1 MNSRRLKAVARALT
15 EGHPVDWASLERH
28 SNAGD
33 RTRLRHLRSLA
44 ELAGAGPDAP
54 ADAPRPVTTPG
65 GWALHAVTAI
75 AAIQAALA
83 ATGFVYGL
91 AAGDMRFP
99 VVLQGSAV
107 LALLLCSALLVRAGA
122 DSRARTLAALLLL
135 LASAAGRRFLGPFE
149 VPVLSPLLRGLHPDA
164 FLPLFAWL
172 FVRDFPR
179 ILRFSRTDSICAAF
193 GGVSAAAG
201 VVLLA
206 ANLLLA
212 WLPSAGGSPG
222 LSALGRGGTSVYW
235 AVVFGLMAPALLVM
249 MARIRHAPTS
259 ERRRVGLFL
268 AGVFGGLLPVVLIV
282 GLEIASETIDRLTSQ
297 PEVLA
302 VVDAVIYASIL
313 SIPFTTTYAVLVQ
326 RVLAVR
332 LVVRRTIRYA
342 LARQTLLAAI
352 VVPLALLAAWIVR
365 HRQQTIETLFT
376 GAQALTALTLA
387 AAALVLLSVRQRVLR
402 FLDRRYFR
410 EQVDLN
416 AALAGFT
423 ESLSDAR
430 DGRHVAELLEHLV
443 ERVLQVEHVDLYVD
457 AGTRYAPLRGRGAPL
472 DRASAIGA
480 MLEASPDPI
489 DLEASGLARLLPA
502 SDRAWLTEN
511 RVQAIAPISQA
522 DRVPAFIAV
531 GHRRSEQEL
540 SPEALV
546 FLATAAAAAGLALQ
560 RSAARPSDGRR
571 SVQRDHPAA
580 ECETCLAVVAPD
592 ASLCACGGR
601 LRAAAL
607 PKSLAG
613 KFDVTHRLG
622 AGGMGVVYRARDLA
636 LARDVA
642 LKTLPRL
649 TQAAADRLRQ
659 EAQAMARAAH
669 PSLATVHGVE
679 TWRGAPV
686 LVMELLEGGTLADRT
701 RRGPLPR
708 DEAVLV
714 ALRTVRCLGHLHG
727 QGLLHRDVKPANIG
741 FTASGQLKLLDFGLA
756 AVLNHAM
763 VTSGPGASD
772 AATSGIAGTP
782 LYLPPEAFDGAAPDR
797 LVDLWGAAM
806 VLFES
811 LAGRHPLS
819 DAASLGEALSRL
831 REGRLPDVRR
841 FTPDCPAPLAAF
853 LRDALAAD
861 PAARPPTADVFLRD
875 LASAA
880 PGLFD
885 SPGAS

>member
-1 MNSRRLKAVARALT
+1 MARALS

-28 SNAGD
+28 SSAGD
-33 RTRLRHLRSLA
+33 RARLRHLRSLA
-44 ELAGAGPDAP
+44 ELAGAARDAAGESP
-54 ADAPRPVTTPG
+54 TRVTTPA
-65 GWALHAVTAI
+65 GWAIHAVTAV
-75 AAIQAALA
+75 AGIQAALA
-83 ATGFVYGL
+83 AAGFVYAL
-91 AAGDMRFP
+91 AAGDVRFP

-107 LALLLCSALLVRAGA
+107 LALLVCAALLVRAGA
-122 DSRARTLAALLLL
+122 DPRARTLAALLLL
-135 LASAAGRRFLGPFE
+135 LASAAGRRFLLPLEAPAFS
-149 VPVLSPLLRGLHPDA
+149 PVVRGLYPDA

-179 ILRFSRTDSICAAF
+179 ILRFSRTDSMCAAF
-193 GGVSAAAG
+193 AVVSAAAG
-201 VVLLA
+201 LVLLA

-212 WLPSAGGSPG
+212 WVPPAGDSPG
-222 LSALGRGGTSVYW
+222 LHALGRGGTSVYW

-259 ERRRVGLFL
+259 ERRRVALFL
-268 AGVFGGLLPVVLIV
+268 AGVFGGLFPVVLIV

-352 VVPLALLAAWIVR
+352 VVPVALLAVWIFR

-376 GAQALTALTLA
+376 GAQALSALTLA
-387 AAALVLLSVRQRVLR
+387 AAALALLSVRQRVLR

-410 EQVDLN
+410 EQVDLT
-416 AALAGFT
+416 AALAGFA

-430 DGRHVAELLEHLV
+430 DGRHVAELLEQVVERALQV
-443 ERVLQVEHVDLYVD
+443 ERVDLFME
-457 AGTRYAPLRGRGAPL
+457 AGTRYTPLRGRGRPL
-472 DRASAIGA
+472 ERASAIGA
-480 MLEASPDPI
+480 LLEASPDPI
-489 DLEASGLARLLPA
+489 DLEASGLVRLLPA
-502 SDRAWLTEN
+502 SDRAWLAEN
-511 RVQAIAPISQA
+511 GVQAIAPISQA
-522 DRVPAFIAV
+522 DRLPAFIAV

-560 RSAARPSDGRR
+560 RSGAHPADGRR
-571 SVQRDHPAA
+571 PSVQRDHPAA

-613 KFDVTHRLG
+613 KFEVTHRLG

-649 TQAAADRLRQ
+649 TRAAADRLRQ

-669 PSLATVHGVE
+669 PSLATVHGIE

-708 DEAVLV
+708 DEAILV
-714 ALRTVRCLGHLHG
+714 AFRTVRSLGHLHAR
-727 QGLLHRDVKPANIG
+727 GLLHRDVKPANIG

-756 AVLNHAM
+756 AVLNQSM
-763 VTSGPGASD
+763 VIPGPGAPD
-772 AATSGIAGTP
+772 AAASGFAGTP

-819 DAASLGEALSRL
+819 DAASLGEALARL
-831 REGRLPDVRR
+831 RDGRLPDVRR
-841 FTPDCPAPLAAF
+841 FIPDCPAPLAAF

-875 LASAA
+875 LASAV

-885 SPGAS
+885 SPGTG